1 MPRTKDTQLRA
12 IYEKFNKFRD
22 TSSILSEQMSSKDK
36 QAFNKS
42 VRNIEFHIGYIKT
55 EIKKLVKLLSKQ
67 GMKKSAN
74 ELQMSYKKKVIE
86 FGLDVKNV
94 ATQHLQEKFTG
105 ITDTGA
111 GYSNPEAQKL
121 SIDAVNK
128 AAKEI
133 GKAQNKAVSIFT
145 SDMKNN
151 KYDNMDLIRSI
162 KTGRLK
168 DASFSKRGLLQQLYF
183 DVRDRFNKYGR
194 RRK

>member
-22 TSSILSEQMSSKDK
+22 TSNVLSEQMNPREKRQLESSFRAIETNIDFIK
-36 QAFNKS
+36 QEVKIISKLLMKQGMNKS
-42 VRNIEFHIGYIKT
+42 VR
-55 EIKKLVKLLSKQ
+55 EIQQSFKR
-67 GMKKSAN
+67 
-74 ELQMSYKKKVIE
+74 KVIE
-86 FGLDVKNV
+86 FGLDVRNI
-94 ATQHLQEKFTG
+94 ARQHLSEKFTG
-105 ITDTGA
+105 ITDTGP

-128 AAKEI
+128 ASKEI

-162 KTGRLK
+162 KTGRLQ
-168 DASFSKRGLLQQLYF
+168 DASFSKRGLLQQLYY

>member
-22 TSSILSEQMSSKDK
+22 TSNVLSEQMSSKDK

-42 VRNIEFHIGYIKT
+42 VRNIEFHIGYLKN
-55 EIKKLVKLLSKQ
+55 EIKNLVKLLNKQ
-67 GMKKSAN
+67 GMRKSAN
-74 ELQMSYKKKVIE
+74 ELQISYKKKVIE
-86 FGLDVKNV
+86 FGLDVQTI
-94 ATQHLQEKFTG
+94 ARQHLSEKFNG
-105 ITDTGA
+105 ISDTGA

-128 AAKEI
+128 ASKEI

-162 KTGRLK
+162 KTGRLQ
-168 DASFSKRGLLQQLYF
+168 DASFSKRGLLQQLYY